1 MSECVAEG
9 RGEVESEVPVWP
21 GPSCLATEYAA
32 QTFNALDAPKK
43 RPSSSK
49 SLNTMRTKIKAI
61 KSRQKDILMGRGGST
76 CVSVRHMHSIIDRGS
91 LHITCDAS
99 LIKNIKILLMTRIIF
114 FT

>member
-49 SLNTMRTKIKAI
+49 SLNTMRTKIIKAI
-61 KSRQKDILMGRGGST
+61 KSRQKNILRAWGGVAVL
-76 CVSVRHMHSIIDRGS
+76 VSLSGICTASSIGAPC
-91 LHITCDAS
+91 T
-99 LIKNIKILLMTRIIF
+99 LLVMRP
-114 FT
+114 